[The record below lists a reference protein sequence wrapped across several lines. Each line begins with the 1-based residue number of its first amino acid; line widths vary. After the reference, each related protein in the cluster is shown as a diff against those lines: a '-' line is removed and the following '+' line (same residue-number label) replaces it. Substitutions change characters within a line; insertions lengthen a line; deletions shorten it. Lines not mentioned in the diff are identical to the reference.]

1 MRLALSCLVLAFAI
15 LLVPAHSEP
24 GRPRAAEGYARRL
37 VSAGLLELP
46 TDEEGVRTVVHEGR
60 PRADVTPLDVAVALP
75 GALVARAA
83 HDDSRARQLGAMLL
97 PFVLLAS
104 IGGIFFSRL
113 RRTSGL
119 GLPLGHALAATLAL
133 LFSTSLLLALRRA
146 DATLVAV
153 LALLMLV
160 DRLSSSPLLRDR
172 LHFLELGLLSL
183 TLILAQP
190 AYELVAL
197 ALVLLDVARRRGTM
211 GLAVPLLLSLLPL
224 LLAAVG
230 WRVWSLRVG
239 LPPETSDAHALA
251 LYGLLLSPGRSLF
264 VYSPIALVGVLG
276 LPKLW
281 ARDRVRTEA
290 ICIALLAG
298 LWGVAA
304 RADWHGDP
312 AFGPPLVLPLLPLLV
327 EPAALMLVSLTG
339 RALFTTAAMAGVVVQ
354 LLGVSV
360 NVEAWPRVM
369 SDVRVATGAPGWFL
383 APASDIQ
390 FVPQLSPLV
399 GHALLLPISL
409 GMAPPKKPP
418 FALVVG
424 SDQADAGKPDR
435 GWQEV
440 AARLDRRKLRPD
452 LLIAAGSSTF
462 AVRQLV
468 LWMLVS
474 VLSFFLLARARRR
487 S

>member
-1 MRLALSCLVLAFAI
+1 MKLALSGLVLAFAI

-46 TDEEGVRTVVHEGR
+46 TDQEGVRSIVREGR
-60 PRADVTPLDVAVALP
+60 PRAEVTVLDVAVALP
-75 GALVARAA
+75 GAIVARAT
-83 HDDSRARQLGAMLL
+83 HDDARARALGAMLL

-104 IGGIFFSRL
+104 IGGVFFSRL
-113 RRTSGL
+113 RRPHGL
-119 GLPLGHALAATLAL
+119 GLPLGHALAATMAL

-160 DRLSSSPLLRDR
+160 DRLSASPLLRER
-172 LHFLELGLLSL
+172 LHSLELGLLAL
-183 TLILAQP
+183 TLTLAQP

-197 ALVLLDVARRRGTM
+197 SLVLLDILRRRGTM
-211 GLAVPLLLSLLPL
+211 GVALPALLSLLPL
-224 LLAAVG
+224 LLASVG
-230 WRVWSLRVG
+230 SRVWSLHVG
-239 LPPETSDAHALA
+239 LTPDPSDASGLA

-290 ICIALLAG
+290 VCVAVLAG
-298 LWGVAA
+298 LWAIAA

-327 EPAALMLVSLTG
+327 EPAALLLVSFTG
-339 RALFTTAAMAGVVVQ
+339 RALFTTAAVAGLAVQ

-360 NVEAWPRVM
+360 DVEAWPRVV

-383 APASDIQ
+383 QPASDLQ
-390 FVPQLSPLV
+390 FVPQLSPVV
-399 GHALLLPISL
+399 GHTLLLPISL

-424 SDQADAGKPDR
+424 SDQADAGNPDR
-435 GWQEV
+435 GWQDV
-440 AARLDRRKLRPD
+440 AAKLDRKRLRPD
-452 LLIAAGSSTF
+452 LLIAASSFSF
-462 AVRQLV
+462 AVRQLTLWLLVALGSFV
-468 LWMLVS
+468 L
-474 VLSFFLLARARRR
+474 FARARRR